1 MLSSMPKPSPK
12 PIPTPIPLPDGIGS
26 PPPLNRIDQRPVPL
40 VEVNKIDRSEFF
52 GLARDVS
59 SKLNTVVDPKTAS
72 EAESDVDSLANTG
85 VATSAKGDLNPDSLK
100 MLQLLPRIRV
110 LSSIIACPAITT
122 TTDQDARSEL

>member
-52 GLARDVS
+52 GLGRMIS
-59 SKLNTVVDPKTAS
+59 P
-72 EAESDVDSLANTG
+72 
-85 VATSAKGDLNPDSLK
+85 
-100 MLQLLPRIRV
+100 
-110 LSSIIACPAITT
+110 
-122 TTDQDARSEL
+122 